1 MDTISQGSGSMLVLA
16 SSSPRRAML
25 LEQAGFSFTT
35 LKIEVS
41 EELPLGLAPEAGVKE
56 LALRKAAAGCKAW
69 LESGGSPEDIILGAD
84 TVVALDSQILGKP
97 TDPADAVKMLEQLSG
112 RQHEVYTG
120 VALVN
125 GKGQQENAAIQTKVY
140 FRPLSLKEI
149 QTYIAS
155 GEPMDKAGAYAI
167 QGGAGKFVESFE
179 GSLSNVIGLPMEYI
193 GKRLSAWGVE
203 HENITL
209 REVEDGLSPFKGS
222 AGGIVAP

>member
-41 EELPLGLAPEAGVKE
+41 EALPLGIAPEAGVKE

-69 LESGGSPEDIILGAD
+69 LELGGSPEDIILGAD
-84 TVVALDSQILGKP
+84 TIVALDSQILGKP
-97 TDPADAVKMLEQLSG
+97 TDPEDALKMLQQLSG
-112 RQHEVYTG
+112 RRHEVFTG

-125 GKGQQENAAIQTKVY
+125 GKGQQENEAIQTKVY
-140 FRPLSLKEI
+140 FRSLSLKEI

-193 GKRLSAWGVE
+193 GERLSAWGVE

-209 REVEDGLSPFKGS
+209 REVKDGLSPFKGS
-222 AGGIVAP
+222 AGGIVTP